1 MKVKTSIY
9 VQTTM
14 NYIRFLVRYLLL
26 NVKEMEKTTGQSEGR
41 DQYICTDNHEL

>member
-1 MKVKTSIY
+1 MKVKTSVY

-26 NVKEMEKTTGQSEGR
+26 NVKEMEKTTNIKNENWKVKGEK
-41 DQYICTDNHEL
+41 

>member
-14 NYIRFLVRYLLL
+14 NYIRFLVRYLLV
-26 NVKEMEKTTGQSEGR
+26 NVKEMEKTTFPGEGIIENI
-41 DQYICTDNHEL
+41 YW